1 VTAEGLD
8 VKGKVV
14 LVTGGSRGL
23 GLAMADGLARFGAD
37 LVIVNRH
44 RDAGERAAVKLRA
57 HGGTVVALEGDVT
70 EPAQIARFV
79 QEAVDGLGR
88 IDVLVNN
95 VGMNIRKPILDVTE
109 ADWDQVIDTNLKG
122 IFFTAQAVARGMI
135 ERRAGKII
143 NVSSIF
149 GSVGFPKVAAY
160 AASKGGINQLTRVM
174 ALEWAPYGVC
184 VNAIAPAYITT
195 EMTADWLQ
203 DAERYHL
210 ILGSTPL
217 GRVGVGQDL
226 IGAVVYLASDWSNYV
241 TGTILGVDGGWLA
254 R

>member
-1 VTAEGLD
+1 MAPGELD
-8 VKGKVV
+8 VRGKVV
-14 LVTGGSRGL
+14 LVTGGTRGL
-23 GLAMADGLARFGAD
+23 GLAMAEGLARFGAD

-44 RDAGERAAVKLRA
+44 RDAGERAADTLRT
-57 HGGTVVALEGDVT
+57 HGGRVLALEGDVT
-70 EPAQIARFV
+70 QPARIAQFV
-79 QEAVDGLGR
+79 GDALDAFGR

-95 VGMNIRKPILDVTE
+95 AGTNIRKPILEMVE
-109 ADWDQVIDTNLKG
+109 ADWDEVIDTNLKG
-122 IFFTAQAVARGMI
+122 IFFTAQAVARGMV

-149 GSVGFPKVAAY
+149 GSVGFPRVAAY

-174 ALEWAPYGVC
+174 ALEWAPYGIC
-184 VNAIAPAYITT
+184 VNAIAPAYIKT
-195 EMTADWLQ
+195 EMTADWLE
-203 DAERYHL
+203 DPERYRL
-210 ILGSTPL
+210 IVGSTPL
-217 GRVGVGQDL
+217 GRVGEGRDL